1 MPRIGY
7 VWNQFEN
14 LDPKPMYYY
23 WTQGVAVTE
32 VELDVLTGDHHVL
45 RTDIMMVRP
54 VHPVTSLEVDTKQ
67 RDRTSETQSIPPSTM
82 AKSKGL
88 SSRAKVSLPS
98 KNPSGIP
105 RPAACRQLAQG
116 RTKSQGSGT
125 SLASST

>member
-32 VELDVLTGDHHVL
+32 VELDVLTGDHHVV

-54 VHPVTSLEVDTKQ
+54 VHSATSVEVDA
-67 RDRTSETQSIPPSTM
+67 D
-82 AKSKGL
+82 
-88 SSRAKVSLPS
+88 
-98 KNPSGIP
+98 
-105 RPAACRQLAQG
+105 
-116 RTKSQGSGT
+116 
-125 SLASST
+125 